1 MNKQIINEQTNN
13 KLYTSKEYVN
23 AKQIMLS
30 RCVVIKIAVV
40 SPGSVVGNVH
50 FISDLHPKVVIR
62 MVFYFL
68 IFTLLTAN
76 YRLLGEKVSLVAA
89 TNVTCA
95 VQVCIFC
102 IFFWKIDGK
111 KISL

>member
-1 MNKQIINEQTNN
+1 MILLNEQTNN

-30 RCVVIKIAVV
+30 RCVAIKIAVV
-40 SPGSVVGNVH
+40 ISPGTGSVVNCKLLFAGRKSIT
-50 FISDLHPKVVIR
+50 F
-62 MVFYFL
+62 FL
-68 IFTLLTAN
+68 SSKGGGGALI
-76 YRLLGEKVSLVAA
+76 AA

-95 VQVCIFC
+95 VQVCVFC

-111 KISL
+111 KISI